1 MAEVLKKCKEIADYE
16 VENALYKRATGY
28 DYTEVSIEKGTQG
41 EKIKKTVKHVPPDTG
56 AIAIWL
62 KNRRP
67 DKWRD
72 KPAEASRGESS
83 NLLEAI
89 ADSADEDIDTDDLP
103 EVE

>member
-1 MAEVLKKCKEIADYE
+1 MEI
-16 VENALYKRATGY
+16 GP
-28 DYTEVSIEKGTQG
+28 QG
-41 EKIKKTVKHVPPDTG
+41 KKIKQTMKHVPPDTG

-72 KPAEASRGESS
+72 KPVELSNSETN

-89 ADSADEDIDTDDLP
+89 ADSTSGEIDTDDLP